1 MASLCLRSQ
10 LLVLCLLLGCCLPSV
25 LADTPANCT
34 YDSIVGTWD
43 FHVGPPSPYANLS
56 CDAFTAEH
64 VHTVTLSFPDVAS
77 DGQGRKGFFTLVYN
91 QGFEVRIAGRSYF
104 AFSQYTTLNDSVQSL
119 CHLTFNGWA
128 HAITTPETDWRC
140 YFGVKNDSAAAPRPS
155 AAVAGQPSRCATTG
169 ALSDPVRLNRR
180 FRHDQ
185 AYIDAVN
192 SAQVLVQGRT
202 LPGAG
207 ALQHRRAGAQSGRSQ
222 HRGRLGAPAAL
233 HAAAGAAA
241 AAAERRS
248 PAAPSPPQRGPGRR
262 GASACRMGLAQR
274 ERRGLRVS
282 RARPGRLRQLLHLQL
297 GRAAGGAHPH
307 RLGQQAAAR
316 HLHAGP
322 AVLLALQPG
331 MRRGLPLPDGRQV
344 RTGLRLCG
352 GELLPLHRQ
361 RRRALRQQVQQQLAP
376 VADL

>member
-10 LLVLCLLLGCCLPSV
+10 LLLLCLLLGCCLPSV

-91 QGFEVRIAGRSYF
+91 QGFEVRIAGRNYF

-192 SAQVLVQGRT
+192 SAQSWFKVGRYPE
-202 LPGAG
+202 LERFSIGE
-207 ALQHRRAGAQSGRSQ
+207 LERRAGGVSTAGDSAPLLRFMQQQEQQQQQSGAAQQ
-222 HRGRLGAPAAL
+222 HR
-233 HAAAGAAA
+233 H
-241 AAAERRS
+241 RR
-248 PAAPSPPQRGPGRR
+248 QRGPGRR
-262 GASACRMGLAQR
+262 R
-274 ERRGLRVS
+274 
-282 RARPGRLRQLLHLQL
+282 
-297 GRAAGGAHPH
+297 
-307 RLGQQAAAR
+307 
-316 HLHAGP
+316 
-322 AVLLALQPG
+322 
-331 MRRGLPLPDGRQV
+331 
-344 RTGLRLCG
+344 RLC
-352 GELLPLHRQ
+352 LPHGTG
-361 RRRALRQQVQQQLAP
+361 AT
-376 VADL
+376 